1 MAEYL
6 SHVNIVLFSLIPA
19 YCGLRYAMR
28 AKQMSCVLRAGQLQ
42 KERDLMAE
50 YALVMLVGAIIGMV
64 AQTIM
69 AGKTDNPAWH
79 HPYQQRER

>member
-1 MAEYL
+1 
-6 SHVNIVLFSLIPA
+6 
-19 YCGLRYAMR
+19 MR